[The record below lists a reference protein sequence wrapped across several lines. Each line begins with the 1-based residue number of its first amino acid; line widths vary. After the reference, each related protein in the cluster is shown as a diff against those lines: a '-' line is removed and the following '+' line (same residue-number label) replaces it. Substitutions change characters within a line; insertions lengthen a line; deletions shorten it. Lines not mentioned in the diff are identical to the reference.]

1 MFQPS
6 ITLILPPGRP
16 KPRKQQVKAVNLG
29 HAAVQRGGGPRPD
42 GSLHT
47 SVTQLHILYTI
58 AFHTCAAQIPFYW
71 VIYQTF
77 FQFS

>member
-6 ITLILPPGRP
+6 ITLISPPGRA

-58 AFHTCAAQIPFYW
+58 AFHTIPFYW
-71 VIYQTF
+71 DIYQTF